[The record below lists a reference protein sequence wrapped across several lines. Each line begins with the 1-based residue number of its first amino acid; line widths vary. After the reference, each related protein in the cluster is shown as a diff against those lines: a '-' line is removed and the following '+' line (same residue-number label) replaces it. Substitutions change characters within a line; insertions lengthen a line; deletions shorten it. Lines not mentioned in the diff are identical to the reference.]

1 VARREEDALAY
12 EVELI
17 EYGNFVRLTLWGVLT
32 RTDHEEFRAKARS
45 ALAETGWAKV
55 LIDTTGADP
64 EMSLTDD
71 FKFTSGHQSQLP
83 PNLRTAI
90 VHRADETAR
99 YRFIEN
105 VAINRGVNIRTF
117 TDKTEA
123 LAWLLDS

>member
-1 VARREEDALAY
+1 LAY

-17 EYGNFVRLTLWGVLT
+17 EDGNFVRLTLWGVLT

-90 VHRADETAR
+90 VQSPLYTNQHPRAGRYHHYESDE
-99 YRFIEN
+99 
-105 VAINRGVNIRTF
+105 
-117 TDKTEA
+117 
-123 LAWLLDS
+123 